1 VEVWAA
7 RFVAGQQAAFRLKP
21 GRRAWVQIVRGGA
34 TLNGVSLRAGDG
46 AAASQEEVLE
56 FKAVENAEL
65 LIFDLA

>member
-1 VEVWAA
+1 
-7 RFVAGQQAAFRLKP
+7 
-21 GRRAWVQIVRGGA
+21 VRGGA

-56 FKAVENAEL
+56 FIAVENAEL